1 MAAIATL
8 KLDVSKLDK
17 SKIYKGKKGSY
28 YTFSIKIQDQSK
40 FGNNIMIV
48 DDTTKEERDAGV
60 KGIILG
66 NGSVVWTDG
75 NITKAERDDDGGGH
89 APQATQEDDDL
100 AF

>member
-1 MAAIATL
+1 MAAIATI
-8 KLDVSKLDK
+8 KIDVDKIDK

-28 YTFSIKIQDQSK
+28 YSMTLKINDQSK
-40 FGNNIMIV
+40 YGNNIMV
-48 DDTTKEERDAGV
+48 VEDTTKEDRDAGV

-75 NITKAERDDDGGGH
+75 NIGKAERDDDGSSNSSKEE
-89 APQATQEDDDL
+89 QDL

>member
-8 KLDVSKLDK
+8 KIDVSKIDK

-28 YTFSIKIQDQSK
+28 YTFTIKINDNSK

-48 DDTTKEERDAGV
+48 EDTSKEERDAGE
-60 KGIILG
+60 KGAILG

-75 NITKAERDDDGGGH
+75 SIVTAEREDADNS
-89 APQATQEDDDL
+89 APQASPEEDDL